1 MIDCISYKNLNIC
14 LAFKCRLIFCLA
26 FAVKSV
32 LSTAQETTSDALF
45 KLTTTKPKTAL
56 IQARRLEKSA
66 IDDAEIRADAISIQG
81 TAWRNLG
88 QLDSALAQHKRV
100 YQLRKQLF
108 GDQSDAAMRS
118 LNNRALCE
126 NNVDSAIY
134 YFKKVIHFR
143 EQKKDITTSEKYEL
157 GDVYRCIADC
167 FFQKNDFLTAR
178 TYAKLAVS
186 GLEGENGTLQAAA
199 FNTLGQCL
207 RYTQDLEGAKAA
219 FQKAVYVAKRRVNQ
233 PNLSVFYANLGDC
246 YSDSAAIALPYYA
259 QAVAAL
265 GLDKQE
271 NRAKIALKIANCY
284 QQQQDSI
291 AAEHVYKQALATTH
305 DPSVSNTCRIRL
317 AALKAKRGEKTAALK
332 ELDAVLIIL
341 KNIYIKNTNYAFEI
355 LEGLSERAKVL
366 FDQSD
371 FTNAQNAFSEAID
384 FAEKCEKEQQSP
396 QSALIL
402 RGYFHD
408 LYGGAAESAAR
419 LRDVETAF
427 SFSEKGKAFLQKN
440 NGAIDNTDRYSDKVR
455 AQLRDD
461 EVLLAYSFGR
471 QDLLLFVLTK
481 DKIALQFIKT
491 DSLKET
497 VIRFYAQLN
506 RAPDRRSDPYFHR
519 EGASLY
525 EKLVAPANIAEGKR
539 VTIVPDGILNYLPF
553 EAFLTQVVP
562 DNRRHVFNQLPY
574 LLRRHAIR
582 YQAAALLPIVARQ
595 SPTKR
600 DLLAIAPQFEGH
612 PSGVLPLKHSEREA
626 QQITTVF
633 GGDIL
638 RGGAATESTF
648 KIKAAQY
655 RILHLSTHGILNDV
669 YPENSFLTF
678 ATPDSLTVEEIEQL
692 HLSAD
697 LVVLSACQSAS
708 GAFYG
713 GEGLMSMARAFH
725 MAGSQSVIGSLWNV
739 NDNLSTDLMTF
750 FYENIADGQDKDKA
764 LQAAKLRLADGNSP
778 TAAHPYFWAAFTLSG
793 DVTKFEERKTRV
805 TTWILT
811 GLAAI
816 LSLLF
821 FYNRRHYLTSI

>member
-1 MIDCISYKNLNIC
+1 MIDCISYKKLYIY
-14 LAFKCRLIFCLA
+14 LAFNFRLVFCLA

-32 LSTAQETTSDALF
+32 LSTAQETTTDALF
-45 KLTTTKPKTAL
+45 QRASTQPKTAL
-56 IQARRLEKSA
+56 IQARKLEKST
-66 IDDAEIRADAISIQG
+66 IDPEIRADAISIQG

-88 QLDSALAQHKRV
+88 QLDSALAQHKRA

-108 GDQSDAAMRS
+108 NDESDAAMRS
-118 LNNRALCE
+118 LNNMALCE
-126 NNVDSAIY
+126 RNLDSAIH
-134 YFKKVIHFR
+134 YFKKVINFR
-143 EQKKDITTSEKYEL
+143 QQKKDLVTSEKYEL

-178 TYAKLAVS
+178 TYAKLAAS
-186 GLEGENGTLQAAA
+186 GLDGENNTLQAAA

-219 FQKAVYVAKRRVNQ
+219 FQKAVYVAKGRVNQ

-246 YSDSAAIALPYYA
+246 YPDSAAIALPYYA
-259 QAVAAL
+259 RAMAAL

-271 NRAKIALKIANCY
+271 NRAKVALKIANCY
-284 QQQQDSI
+284 QQQQDNI
-291 AAEHVYKQALATTH
+291 AAERVYKQALAATH
-305 DPSVSNTCRIRL
+305 DPSVSSTCRIRL
-317 AALKAKRGEKTAALK
+317 AALKAKRGDKTTALK
-332 ELDAVLIIL
+332 DLDVVLNTL
-341 KNIYIKNTNYAFEI
+341 RNIYIKNNNFAFET
-355 LEGLSERAKVL
+355 LEGLSERANML
-366 FDQSD
+366 FGQSD
-371 FTNAQNAFSEAID
+371 FTNAQNAFSEAIN

-408 LYGGAAESAAR
+408 LYGGAAESSAR
-419 LRDVETAF
+419 LGDVETAF
-427 SFSEKGKAFLQKN
+427 TFSEKGKAFLQKN
-440 NGAIDNTDRYSDKVR
+440 NSAIDNTDRYSDKVR
-455 AQLRDD
+455 AQLRDE

-481 DKIALQFIKT
+481 DKIAMQFIKT
-491 DSLKET
+491 DSLKEI
-497 VIRFYAQLN
+497 VMRFYAQLN

-519 EGASLY
+519 EGAFLY

-562 DNRRHVFNQLPY
+562 DNRRHIFNQLPY

-595 SPTKR
+595 FPAKR

-612 PSGVLPLKHSEREA
+612 PSGVLPLQHSEREA

-633 GGDIL
+633 GGDVL

-648 KIKAAQY
+648 KEKAAQY

-739 NDNLSTDLMTF
+739 NDSLTTDLMTF

-805 TTWILT
+805 TTWILA
-811 GLAAI
+811 GLTAV
-816 LSLLF
+816 LSLILF
-821 FYNRRHYLTSI
+821 HNWRRYLTSM